1 MIEQGFVCLV
11 KSLLMDEISV
21 EVIDHGKKDDLI
33 AACTIRVSQL
43 MNQPGMVRLTLY
55 QRHVN
60 RVDVAGVH
68 SATLAAE
75 GEEHC
80 ECSDY
85 DVCFTERSPASTSIT
100 FEEESREGR
109 NNDI

>member
-1 MIEQGFVCLV
+1 M
-11 KSLLMDEISV
+11 
-21 EVIDHGKKDDLI
+21 
-33 AACTIRVSQL
+33 
-43 MNQPGMVRLTLY
+43 LTE
-55 QRHVN
+55 
-60 RVDVAGVH
+60 VDVAGVH